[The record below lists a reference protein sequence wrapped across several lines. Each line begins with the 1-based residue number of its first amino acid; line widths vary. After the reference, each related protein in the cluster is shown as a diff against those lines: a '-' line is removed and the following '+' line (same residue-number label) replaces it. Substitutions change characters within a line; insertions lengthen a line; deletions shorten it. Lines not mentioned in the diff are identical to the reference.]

1 MEPLS
6 EIEIKYAKQQ
16 IRSDHPMADR
26 TIDHVFPEFDS
37 FWRWWYAHEHNESFE
52 VTTTHT

>member
-1 MEPLS
+1 
-6 EIEIKYAKQQ
+6 
-16 IRSDHPMADR
+16 MADR